1 MKLRT
6 FALAAAAVAASTAF
20 SAQAAATSYNV
31 TETFYEPDTQPNN
44 SIFIGTFD
52 YDASTHVVSNLK
64 GKLSESMTGSSTGYP
79 NDTMTWLDLS
89 YQLVSWYD
97 ASLGGTFAA
106 AFKNTTTNTFWT
118 GDGGDGWSP
127 DSGVAA
133 GGTYYGFPKV
143 AKNPGNA
150 YALIFVPDSPLTAL
164 TQSQIDKLAYADCAP
179 GGMMGAVCMTGTS
192 VAGYGSVGTMSGVPV
207 SEVITA
213 SVPEPN
219 SAVLTLA
226 GLAVAA
232 GVWRRRSRSSI

>member
-1 MKLRT
+1 MKIALT
-6 FALAAAAVAASTAF
+6 QFGGIAPLVHPVNLSDFA
-20 SAQAAATSYNV
+20 AQAAENYRSDGGDLRPLIGPGIVPGV
-31 TETFYEPDTQPNN
+31 TLGRASDGVIRTVYRYGQDMASDTQYWLQWLSP
-44 SIFIGTFD
+44 D
-52 YDASTHVVSNLK
+52 VSVQRGLIP
-64 GKLSESMTGSSTGYP
+64 G
-79 NDTMTWLDLS
+79 DTDER
-89 YQLVSWYD
+89 
-97 ASLGGTFAA
+97 
-106 AFKNTTTNTFWT
+106 TFWT

-207 SEVITA
+207 S
-213 SVPEPN
+213 
-219 SAVLTLA
+219 LTLT
-226 GLAVAA
+226 
-232 GVWRRRSRSSI
+232 RRP